1 MKLSHNAYGKAAVR
15 VLKVIRNGARHSIK
29 ELEVSVILQGNF
41 GASYTENDN
50 SSIVAT
56 DTIKNTVQVLAFKHL
71 GEETEPF
78 GVVLAEH
85 FVTKYAQVES
95 VCVSLREKA
104 WKQQEASDAA
114 NYWTE
119 VGGVPTVEV
128 TYKTGGATVISG
140 IEDLLILKT
149 SGSGFEGFAKDE
161 LTTLAETKDRILAT
175 KLEAKWTYG
184 GKPASYSQS
193 NGKTMRAMLDIF
205 AGTYSPSVQATLY
218 QMGKAAL
225 SAVEEIDEITLTL
238 PNKHYLLA
246 NLAPFGLKNS
256 NELFIPTDEPYGK
269 IQGTVTRGI
278 KTTKSIE

>member
-1 MKLSHNAYGKAAVR
+1 MKLSHNAYGKAGVR

-29 ELEVSVILQGNF
+29 ELEVSVLLQGNF
-41 GASYTENDN
+41 GASYTGNDN
-50 SSIVAT
+50 SSIVPT
-56 DTIKNTVQVLAFKHL
+56 DTIKSTVQVLAFKHL

-78 GVVLAEH
+78 GVVLGEH

-95 VCVSLREKA
+95 ALVSLREKA
-104 WKQQEASDAA
+104 WKQQVASDAA

-119 VGGVPTVEV
+119 VGGVPIVEV
-128 TYKTGGATVISG
+128 THRKGETTVTSG

-175 KLEAKWTYG
+175 KLEAAWTYRG
-184 GKPASYSQS
+184 QPASYSQS
-193 NGKTMRAMLDIF
+193 NGKIMRAMLDIF

-225 SAVEEIDEITLTL
+225 SAVEEIDEISLTL

-269 IQGTVTRGI
+269 IHGTVTRD
-278 KTTKSIE
+278 E

>member
-1 MKLSHNAYGKAAVR
+1 MKLSHNAYGKAGVR
-15 VLKVIRNGARHSIK
+15 VLKVLRNGARHSIK

-50 SSIVAT
+50 SSVVPT

-95 VCVSLREKA
+95 ARVTIREKP
-104 WKQQEASDAA
+104 WKQRTILNAA
-114 NYWTE
+114 NYWME
-119 VGGVPTVEV
+119 DGGVPIVEV
-128 TYKTGGATVISG
+128 THKKGETTVRSG

-161 LTTLAETKDRILAT
+161 LTTLPETKDRILAT
-175 KLEAKWTYG
+175 KLEAIWTYCD
-184 GKPASYSQS
+184 KPPSYFHS
-193 NGKTMRAMLDIF
+193 NGKIIRAILDIF

-225 SAVEEIDEITLTL
+225 SEAPEIDEITLTL
-238 PNKHYLLA
+238 PNKHYLPA

-256 NELFIPTDEPYGK
+256 NELFIPTNEPYGK
-269 IQGTVTRGI
+269 IHGTITREG
-278 KTTKSIE
+278 